1 MEIGGVKYMNEV
13 KVSIIIPM
21 YNAERFIVYTIN
33 SLLAQTLKDIEILIM
48 DDCSTDQCAS
58 IVNETF
64 GDNEHVVYY
73 KMEKNGGPAKARN
86 KGIELAKGEYVT
98 FLDSDDGIVIDAL
111 EKLYN
116 AAKEFDADVVQ
127 SAGALV
133 PVMCP
138 APDDIMQSPT
148 NLLVKIEKDTKT
160 TVPKKIDL
168 SNEDRIKGVMDSSL
182 GGNVWGK
189 IFRKSFLI
197 ENELRMPDLKM
208 SEDVIFSFECVMLA
222 KNYVVTPYYSVIY
235 RMIGDSLS
243 KGTKSPAFMKK
254 LLDSTFGG
262 DIAIREF
269 SKKTK
274 FFIENPEW
282 TEKLILWMDQTME
295 DLYIRPCYQEVGRE
309 ALENSEEIKESFKR
323 FFGDLAGYVEY
334 IFYQNHD
341 QLPDVMDYFDNSI
354 AYQWLQTLLDK

>member
-1 MEIGGVKYMNEV
+1 MNEV

-33 SLLAQTLKDIEILIM
+33 SLLAQTLKDIEILVM

-58 IVNETF
+58 MVKETF

-73 KMEKNGGPAKARN
+73 KMEQNGGPAKARN

-138 APDDIMQSPT
+138 APDDIMQAPD
-148 NLLVKIEKDTKT
+148 NLLVKIEKDKT
-160 TVPKKIDL
+160 TTEPKLINL
-168 SNEDRIKGVMDSSL
+168 NEVERIKGVMDTSL

-189 IFRKSFLI
+189 IYRKSFLI
-197 ENELRMPDLKM
+197 ENDIKMPDLKM
-208 SEDVIFSFECVMLA
+208 SEDVIFCFECVMLA

-243 KGTKSPAFMKK
+243 KGTKSPVFMKK

-262 DIAIREF
+262 DMIIREF
-269 SKKTK
+269 AKRNE
-274 FFIENPEW
+274 FFIEHPEW
-282 TEKLILWMDQTME
+282 ADNLIAWMDQTME

-309 ALENSEEIKESFKR
+309 ALEKSEIISPIFKR
-323 FFGDLAGYVEY
+323 FFGDLSVYVEY
-334 IFYQNHD
+334 QFYQNHD
-341 QLPDVMDYFDNSI
+341 QLPDVMDYFDNSL
-354 AYQWLQTLLDK
+354 AYQGLEALLNK